1 MDPAAA
7 IQTISLV
14 ILVLL
19 SAFFSSA
26 ETALTTVN
34 RVKVRALADEGN
46 RRAKLVLKV
55 TDDSAKMLSAILVG
69 NNVVNLSASSIATI
83 LGVKLWDSIGAGIAT
98 GILTVVILIFGEIV
112 PKTAAHS
119 NSLKMSLRY
128 AGIILAIMN
137 VLTPIIYVIN
147 AVGKVI
153 LKILKV
159 NPDETAEVVTEDELR
174 IMINESLEDGEIE
187 TEEQRLIHKVFNF
200 SDALVKEVMVPRV
213 DVVMVEASSSLDTL
227 LETYSQGMFTRM
239 PVYEGSQDNIVGII
253 NMKDI
258 VLLKD
263 RENFVLRD
271 HLREAYTVIE
281 QKKTMDL
288 FSTMRNESISMAIVF
303 DEYGTFSGI
312 VSLEDLLEEIVGEI
326 RDEYDEDEEDLYTQ
340 IDDREFIVQGTM
352 NLEDASEALG
362 LSFESEDYD
371 SIGGYLIGLLDHM
384 PEEKETY
391 LTEDG
396 VYLRVEEKEQN
407 RIGKI
412 YIRIPERI
420 EKEDEE

>member
-83 LGVKLWDSIGAGIAT
+83 LGVKLWNSIGAGIAT

-147 AVGKVI
+147 A
-153 LKILKV
+153 
-159 NPDETAEVVTEDELR
+159 
-174 IMINESLEDGEIE
+174 
-187 TEEQRLIHKVFNF
+187 
-200 SDALVKEVMVPRV
+200 
-213 DVVMVEASSSLDTL
+213 
-227 LETYSQGMFTRM
+227 
-239 PVYEGSQDNIVGII
+239 
-253 NMKDI
+253 
-258 VLLKD
+258 
-263 RENFVLRD
+263 
-271 HLREAYTVIE
+271 
-281 QKKTMDL
+281 
-288 FSTMRNESISMAIVF
+288 
-303 DEYGTFSGI
+303 
-312 VSLEDLLEEIVGEI
+312 
-326 RDEYDEDEEDLYTQ
+326 
-340 IDDREFIVQGTM
+340 
-352 NLEDASEALG
+352 
-362 LSFESEDYD
+362 
-371 SIGGYLIGLLDHM
+371 
-384 PEEKETY
+384 
-391 LTEDG
+391 
-396 VYLRVEEKEQN
+396 
-407 RIGKI
+407 
-412 YIRIPERI
+412 
-420 EKEDEE
+420 